1 MNSLTTAQFF
11 ALFMHFAALS
21 LIAVGGAITTAPDMH
36 RYLVNEQGWI
46 SNEQF
51 TASVALAQAAPGP
64 NILFVAVIGYNVAGL
79 SGALAAMAGI
89 MLPSSMLVVWATR
102 WTRARRE
109 TIGVRAFNAGLA
121 PLTLGLLLSTGWIL
135 SEPAPDSVGAV
146 MLVAVTVLA
155 TVKTRVSPM
164 WLIALG
170 AAAGM
175 LGLA

>member
-1 MNSLTTAQFF
+1 MNSLTAAQFF

-36 RYLVNEQGWI
+36 RYLVSEQGWI

-79 SGALAAMAGI
+79 AGALAAMAGI

-135 SEPAPDSVGAV
+135 SEPARDSIGAV
-146 MLVAVTVLA
+146 ILVAVTVLL

-170 AAAGM
+170 AVAGM

>member
-1 MNSLTTAQFF
+1 MNSLTGAQFF

-36 RYLVNEQGWI
+36 RYLVSEQGWI

-79 SGALAAMAGI
+79 SGALAAMVGI

-135 SEPAPDSVGAV
+135 SEPARDSVGAV
-146 MLVAVTVLA
+146 VLVAITVLA
-155 TVKTRVSPM
+155 TVKTRLSPM

-170 AAAGM
+170 ALAGM

>member
-1 MNSLTTAQFF
+1 MNSFTAAQFF

-36 RYLVNEQGWI
+36 RYLVSEQGWI

-79 SGALAAMAGI
+79 AGALAAMAGI

-135 SEPAPDSVGAV
+135 SEPARDSIGAV
-146 MLVAVTVLA
+146 ILVAVTVLL

-170 AAAGM
+170 AVAGM

>member
-1 MNSLTTAQFF
+1 MNSLTAAQFF

-36 RYLVNEQGWI
+36 RYLVSEQGWI

-79 SGALAAMAGI
+79 AGALAAMAGI

-135 SEPAPDSVGAV
+135 SEPARDSIGAV
-146 MLVAVTVLA
+146 ILVAVTVLL

-164 WLIALG
+164 WLIGLG
-170 AAAGM
+170 AMAGM